1 MNSSLR
7 IGGLASG
14 IDTDQIVKDL
24 MKAESKK
31 LDTIKQD
38 KVLNQWRLEQYNE
51 YNKKLASFILESRK
65 EFGID
70 SYSSTGKL
78 NKNGTSSFDW
88 VKSATSSDEDY
99 AEVSTT
105 AEAVAG
111 TYDVHVEKLATN
123 FAVASTTD
131 LANEYGMLRN
141 QFNLADTDVI
151 EFTIE
156 SGDGVSHTFKYS
168 GDDLSN
174 LTIRD
179 IASHINSYR
188 DENGKDLG
196 VKAVYDEGIN
206 RFFFQTK
213 ETGAQESFKIT
224 KGIDSTVNFLAGTDN
239 KLNLALNYDD
249 VNSGEDG
256 EINFAG
262 ANNIAISSNNVKIN
276 GINMDLK
283 TEKVDFT
290 VEVKTDIDK
299 VYDKIKGF
307 VDKYNSLVEEFA
319 EKLGQKRYK
328 DYRPLTNEQKA
339 AMSDEEKEMWNEKA
353 QSGLLRN
360 DEYFSRCFSNIRN
373 GLYQKVEGT
382 ANGISFLFD
391 IGITTEKY
399 NSENVAGKLEV
410 NEDKLKE
417 AIKDNVEG
425 VLELLFKEP
434 DLLESD
440 EEVKY
445 EQSGIITRM
454 YSDLTKGMKEVI
466 NKAGP
471 GGNKD
476 LFRKVEINILID
488 FVTEHKN
495 IADIEENIQ
504 KIDDKIYDMEKYLQ
518 RKENNYWQKFTA
530 MEKAL
535 QKMQSQS
542 NWLTQQLGG
551 Q

>member
-31 LDTIKQD
+31 LDTYKQD
-38 KVLNQWRLEQYNE
+38 KILNEWRLEQYNE
-51 YNKKLASFILESRK
+51 YNKKLASFILETRK

-70 SYSSTGKL
+70 SYSSTGVL
-78 NKNGTSSFDW
+78 NRNSISSFDW
-88 VKSATSSDEDY
+88 VKSATSSDEDC

-105 AEAVAG
+105 AEAVTG
-111 TYDVHVEKLATN
+111 TYNVHVEKLATN
-123 FAVASTTD
+123 FAVASTGD

-196 VKAVYDEGIN
+196 VKAVYDESIN

-224 KGIDSTVNFLAGTDN
+224 KGVDSTVNFLAGTDN

-262 ANNIAISSNNVKIN
+262 ANNIKIGSNNVKIN
-276 GINMDLK
+276 GIDMNLK
-283 TEKVDFT
+283 AENVDFT

-307 VDKYNSLVEEFA
+307 VDKYNALVEDFA
-319 EKLGQKRYK
+319 GKLGEKRYK
-328 DYRPLTNEQKA
+328 DFAPLTEEQKA
-339 AMSDEEKEMWNEKA
+339 AMSDDEKKMWNEKA

-360 DEYFSRCFSNIRN
+360 DELFSRCFTNVRS
-373 GLYQKVEGT
+373 GLYQEVEGST
-382 ANGISFLFD
+382 NGISFLFD
-391 IGITTEKY
+391 IGITTERY
-399 NSENVAGKLEV
+399 NSENVAGKLEI
-410 NEDKLKE
+410 NDDKLKN
-417 AIKDNVEG
+417 AIKDNVDG
-425 VLELLFKEP
+425 VLEVLFKQP
-434 DLLESD
+434 DPLETD
-440 EEVKY
+440 EIKRK
-445 EQSGIITRM
+445 QSGIITRM
-454 YSDLTKGMKEVI
+454 YSDFTEGMKEVI
-466 NKAGP
+466 DKAGP
-471 GGNKD
+471 GGNND
-476 LFRKVEINILID
+476 MFRKVEINILID
-488 FVTEHKN
+488 FVTEHQN
-495 IADIEENIQ
+495 IADIEKNIQ
-504 KIDDKIYDMEKYLQ
+504 EIDDEIFDMEKYLQ
-518 RKENNYWQKFTA
+518 NKEDSYWQKFTA

-535 QKMQSQS
+535 QNMQSQS
-542 NWLTQQLGG
+542 DWLMQQIGG
-551 Q
+551 